1 MKRPRRVVRDKNGP
15 AITINIQS
23 WATPIVGII
32 MLVIGLF
39 GGYYG
44 GRPAGKDVN
53 EQSVVPQLNE
63 PAPIAET
70 VAENAYKMDD
80 LVSQVRHFKG
90 DPDAPVTLVEFG
102 DFQ

>member
-1 MKRPRRVVRDKNGP
+1 MKKRRNADSADKKP

-44 GRPAGKDVN
+44 GQPANGNVG
-53 EQSVVPQLNE
+53 EQAAAPQINA
-63 PAPIAET
+63 PAPVDGTDTDNE
-70 VAENAYKMDD
+70 ELMDY
-80 LVSQVRHFKG
+80 VISQSRHFKG